1 MTGPVKFQEIN
12 ALRMPQQELSLV
24 DRQRHIDADQRGFDM
39 SGGVL
44 RRIMLMLEVDA
55 RGD

>member
-12 ALRMPQQELSLV
+12 ALRMSQKELSLV

-39 SGGVL
+39 SCGIL
-44 RRIMLMLEVDA
+44 RRIMLMLEIDA
-55 RGD
+55 RGN